1 MKRLDLMSLRDT
13 RKVCL
18 RAYSD
23 FGKKGCAAR
32 LCFETKVMKIN
43 DIEI

>member
-1 MKRLDLMSLRDT
+1 MKGIILMSLNHT

-23 FGKKGCAAR
+23 FGKADCAVQIR
-32 LCFETKVMKIN
+32 FDKKNFKIQTC
-43 DIEI
+43 